1 MYETYYNLKAKPFQ
15 ITTDPRFIWLGE
27 KHSEAL
33 ATLKYGILENK
44 GFLLLTGDVGTGKT
58 ALIHHLVKMIDVA
71 AIVATVPD
79 PGLDSLDFFN
89 FLAVE
94 FKMNK
99 KFNTKGAFLIELK
112 QFLHKADAS
121 HKKVLLIVDEA
132 QRLNDSLLEE
142 IRLLSNIEMENRKLI
157 NIFFVGQ
164 SEFNETLSNGRNKA
178 VRQRI
183 TISYHIKP
191 LTEPETE
198 KYIKHRLKV
207 AGATREIFEA
217 DAVHDIYLFSRGYPR
232 LINII
237 CDHALL
243 TGYAS
248 GLETIDTSVIKECER
263 ELEIPT
269 DIQFVDDY
277 RSRAG
282 DNQQPMVN
290 ETESQENSDTPA
302 PPSKVSFGRIV
313 GILATFIMLAVLGG
327 YFFFNLKS
335 GDSPRW
341 AMDEIAPQKYQGPS
355 PDENESAADVNVQSN
370 ETSEVPAT
378 QDLAADENSAKEQP
392 QAKIPSDSEQKQ
404 QADQKES
411 VSETQQVSD
420 SPDAGSKQEPVS
432 LPERKFLIYF
442 KHNSNEL
449 SDESFVVLN
458 RIAAF
463 MLQNPTASI
472 SIAGYTDSTGSYSY
486 NVSVSQFRANII
498 KTFLVGKGVEP
509 DKIAAAGLGPENPIA
524 SNATA
529 EGRQKNRRV
538 EIEINLDQS
547 S

>member
-79 PGLDSLDFFN
+79 PGLESLDFFN

-94 FKMNK
+94 FEMNK

-112 QFLHKADAS
+112 QFLHMADAS

-132 QRLNDSLLEE
+132 QRLNGSLLEE

-164 SEFNETLSNGRNKA
+164 SEFNEMLTNAKNKA

-183 TISYHIKP
+183 TISYHIEP

-207 AGATREIFEA
+207 AGATREIFQA
-217 DAVHDIYLFSRGYPR
+217 DAVHDIFVFSKGYPR

-248 GLETIDTSVIKECER
+248 GLETIDTSVINECER

-269 DIQFVDDY
+269 DIQLVDDDP
-277 RSRAG
+277 SQAK
-282 DNQQPMVN
+282 DNQQPTAI
-290 ETESQENSDTPA
+290 ETASEEDSDTPA

-313 GILATFIMLAVLGG
+313 GILATIIMLIVLGG
-327 YFFFNLKS
+327 YFYFNLKS
-335 GDSPRW
+335 GDAPRW
-341 AMDEIAPQKYQGPS
+341 AMDEIAPQKYQGPT
-355 PDENESAADVNVQSN
+355 PDENESAAEANDQSN
-370 ETSEVPAT
+370 ETNEVQPN
-378 QDLAADENSAKEQP
+378 QNLAADENTAKEQP
-392 QAKIPSDSEQKQ
+392 QEEISSNTGEKQ
-404 QADQKES
+404 QANQEEI
-411 VSETQQVSD
+411 VSKTPEVSGP
-420 SPDAGSKQEPVS
+420 PDAASKQELVS

-449 SDESFVVLN
+449 SDESFEVLD
-458 RIAAF
+458 RIAGF

-472 SIAGYTDSTGSYSY
+472 SIAGYTDSSGSYSY

-498 KTFLVGKGVEP
+498 KTFLVGKGVDP
-509 DKIAAAGLGPENPIA
+509 TKIAAAGLGPENPIA
-524 SNATA
+524 SNANA

>member
-248 GLETIDTSVIKECER
+248 G
-263 ELEIPT
+263 
-269 DIQFVDDY
+269 
-277 RSRAG
+277 
-282 DNQQPMVN
+282 NQQPMVN

-420 SPDAGSKQEPVS
+420 SLDAGSKQEPVS

>member
-79 PGLDSLDFFN
+79 PGLESLDFFN

-94 FKMNK
+94 FEMNK

-132 QRLNDSLLEE
+132 QRLNGSLLEE

-164 SEFNETLSNGRNKA
+164 SEFNEMLTDAKNKA

-183 TISYHIKP
+183 TISYHIEP

-207 AGATREIFEA
+207 AGATREIFQA
-217 DAVHDIYLFSRGYPR
+217 DAVHDIFVFSKGYPR

-248 GLETIDTSVIKECER
+248 GLETIDTSVINECER

-269 DIQFVDDY
+269 DIQLVDDDP
-277 RSRAG
+277 SQAK
-282 DNQQPMVN
+282 DNQQPTAI
-290 ETESQENSDTPA
+290 ETASEEDSDTPA
-302 PPSKVSFGRIV
+302 PPSRVSFGRIV
-313 GILATFIMLAVLGG
+313 GILATIIMLIVLGG
-327 YFFFNLKS
+327 YFYFNLKS
-335 GDSPRW
+335 GDAPRW
-341 AMDEIAPQKYQGPS
+341 AMDEIAPQKYQGPT
-355 PDENESAADVNVQSN
+355 PDENGSAAEANDQSN
-370 ETSEVPAT
+370 ETNEVQPN
-378 QDLAADENSAKEQP
+378 QNLAADENTAKEQP
-392 QAKIPSDSEQKQ
+392 QEEISSNTGEKQ
-404 QADQKES
+404 QANQEEI
-411 VSETQQVSD
+411 VSKTPEVSD
-420 SPDAGSKQEPVS
+420 PPDAASKQELVS

-449 SDESFVVLN
+449 SDESFEVLN
-458 RIAAF
+458 RIADF

-472 SIAGYTDSTGSYSY
+472 SIAGYTDSSGSYSY

-498 KTFLVGKGVEP
+498 KTFLVGKGVDP
-509 DKIAAAGLGPENPIA
+509 IKIAAAGLGPENPIA
-524 SNATA
+524 SNANA

>member
-1 MYETYYNLKAKPFQ
+1 MYETYYNLNAKPFQ

-79 PGLDSLDFFN
+79 PGLESLDFFN

-94 FKMNK
+94 FEMNK

-112 QFLHKADAS
+112 QFLHKADSS

-132 QRLNDSLLEE
+132 QRLNGSLLEE

-164 SEFNETLSNGRNKA
+164 SEFNEMLTDAKNKA
-178 VRQRI
+178 IRQRI
-183 TISYHIKP
+183 TISYHIEP

-207 AGATREIFEA
+207 AGATREIFQA
-217 DAVHDIYLFSRGYPR
+217 DAVHDIFVFSRGYPR

-248 GLETIDTSVIKECER
+248 GLETIDTGVIKECER

-269 DIQFVDDY
+269 DIQFVDDDP
-277 RSRAG
+277 AQAK
-282 DNQQPMVN
+282 DNQQPTAI
-290 ETESQENSDTPA
+290 ETASEKNSAPPA

-313 GILATFIMLAVLGG
+313 GVLATVIMLIVLGG

-335 GDSPRW
+335 GDAPRW
-341 AMDEIAPQKYQGPS
+341 AMDEIAPQKYQGPT
-355 PDENESAADVNVQSN
+355 PDKNDSAAVANIQSN
-370 ETSEVPAT
+370 DTNETQPT
-378 QDLAADENSAKEQP
+378 QDLAADENTAKQQP
-392 QAKIPSDSEQKQ
+392 QKEITSNTEEKQ
-404 QADQKES
+404 QADQIES
-411 VSETQQVSD
+411 VSETPKVSD
-420 SPDAGSKQEPVS
+420 SPDAGGKQELVS

-449 SDESFVVLN
+449 SDESFEVLN
-458 RIAAF
+458 RIAGF

-472 SIAGYTDSTGSYSY
+472 SIAGYTDSSGSYSY

-498 KTFLVGKGVEP
+498 KTFLVGKGVNP
-509 DKIAAAGLGPENPIA
+509 SKIAATGLGPENPIA

-538 EIEINLDQS
+538 EIDIILDQS

>member
-79 PGLDSLDFFN
+79 PGLESLDFFN

-94 FKMNK
+94 FEMNK

-132 QRLNDSLLEE
+132 QRLNGSLLEE

-164 SEFNETLSNGRNKA
+164 SEFNEMLTDAKNKA

-183 TISYHIKP
+183 TISYHIEP

-207 AGATREIFEA
+207 AGATREIFQA
-217 DAVHDIYLFSRGYPR
+217 DAVHDIFVFSKGYPR

-248 GLETIDTSVIKECER
+248 GLETIDTSVINECER

-269 DIQFVDDY
+269 DIQLVDDDP
-277 RSRAG
+277 SQAK
-282 DNQQPMVN
+282 DNQQPTAI
-290 ETESQENSDTPA
+290 ETASEENSDTPT
-302 PPSKVSFGRIV
+302 PPSRVSFGRIV
-313 GILATFIMLAVLGG
+313 GILATIIMLIVLGG
-327 YFFFNLKS
+327 YFYFNLKS
-335 GDSPRW
+335 GDAPRW
-341 AMDEIAPQKYQGPS
+341 AMDEIAPQKYQGPT
-355 PDENESAADVNVQSN
+355 PDENGSSAEANDQSN
-370 ETSEVPAT
+370 ETNEVQPN
-378 QDLAADENSAKEQP
+378 QNLAADENTAKEQP
-392 QAKIPSDSEQKQ
+392 QKEISSNTGEKQ
-404 QADQKES
+404 QANQEEI
-411 VSETQQVSD
+411 VSKAPEVSD
-420 SPDAGSKQEPVS
+420 PPDAASKQELVS

-449 SDESFVVLN
+449 SDESFEVLN
-458 RIAAF
+458 RIADF

-472 SIAGYTDSTGSYSY
+472 SIAGYTDSSGSYSY

-498 KTFLVGKGVEP
+498 KTFLVGKGVDP
-509 DKIAAAGLGPENPIA
+509 IKIAAAGLGPENPIA
-524 SNATA
+524 SNANA